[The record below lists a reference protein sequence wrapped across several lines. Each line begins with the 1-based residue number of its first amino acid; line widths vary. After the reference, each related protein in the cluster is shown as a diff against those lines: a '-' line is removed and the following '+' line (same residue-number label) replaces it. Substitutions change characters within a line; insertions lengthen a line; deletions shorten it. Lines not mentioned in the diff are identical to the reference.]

1 MEYNLEE
8 ETVDFKDLDQAPVMR
23 SWGSLMDL
31 RDIEE
36 VEEPSEVEERDN
48 DTLDQAPVMR
58 SWGSLMD
65 LQNGE
70 EAKGIEPSAKDWRP
84 KVDVPNSKVQEE
96 ENDKNSDQAPLI
108 KSWRSRDGEKAERE
122 SSAKDKRPEMDLLD
136 LKVKEEE
143 NDEKTD
149 PALVRS
155 SGSVKDLIQEK
166 EQEVE
171 TDNIDM
177 EKVDVLQ
184 TKSSTDS
191 TKSEDKGAVE
201 KKTIILQNTTRL
213 WKPKLRRPT
222 FVFVKQNVMPTLK
235 EGELEPPTADT
246 TKADN
251 GPVNVTPRWKKD
263 ESRRPTANT
272 TKADNGPVNI
282 TPRWK
287 KDESRRPTANTTKAD
302 YGPVN
307 RKRKMDNINIEERDG
322 MPKTK
327 DERGKR
333 PKNMNERGGMP
344 KKMDERGEMAKRRK
358 ITFEDFPPKWKR
370 ERQHSWNHALEI
382 TLADGRKTSKHAK
395 RMEYNLEEE
404 TVDFKDLIKA
414 PLIKSWRSRDGE
426 KAERESS
433 AKDKRPEMDLLDLK
447 VKEEENDEKTDPAL
461 VRSSGSV
468 KDLIQEKEQE
478 VETDNIDMEKVDVLQ
493 TKSSTDSTKSEDKG
507 AVEKKTII
515 LQNTTRLWKPKL
527 RRPTFVF
534 VKQNVM
540 PTLKEGELEPPTAD
554 TTKADNGPVNVT
566 PRWKKDES
574 RRPTANTTKADNG
587 PVNITPRWKKDE
599 SRRPTANTTK
609 ADYGPVNRKRKMDNI
624 NIEERDGMPKTKDER
639 GKRPKNM
646 NERGGMPKKMDE
658 RGEMAKRRKITFED
672 FPPKWKRERQH
683 SWNHA
688 PRNHTGRWKKD
699 KQACVNNG
707 FFTWNKPTFQVRIEM
722 RPERCYQQKWSQP
735 KGRTRFRPY

>member
-1 MEYNLEE
+1 MMRQQKRMEYHLEE

-36 VEEPSEVEERDN
+36 VDEEPSEVEEKDN
-48 DTLDQAPVMR
+48 ITLDQAPVMR

-84 KVDVPNSKVQEE
+84 KLDVPNSKVEEE
-96 ENDKNSDQAPLI
+96 ENDKNSDQAPLMN
-108 KSWRSRDGEKAERE
+108 SWRSRGGEKAERE

-136 LKVKEEE
+136 SKVKEEE
-143 NDEKTD
+143 NDDKTD
-149 PALVRS
+149 PASVRS

-171 TDNIDM
+171 RDNIDM
-177 EKVDVLQ
+177 EKADVLP
-184 TKSSTDS
+184 TKGNTDS

-235 EGELEPPTADT
+235 EGELERPTADT

-251 GPVNVTPRWKKD
+251 GPVNV
-263 ESRRPTANT
+263 
-272 TKADNGPVNI
+272 

-327 DERGKR
+327 DERGKM

-344 KKMDERGEMAKRRK
+344 KKMD
-358 ITFEDFPPKWKR
+358 
-370 ERQHSWNHALEI
+370 
-382 TLADGRKTSKHAK
+382 GR
-395 RMEYNLEEE
+395 
-404 TVDFKDLIKA
+404 
-414 PLIKSWRSRDGE
+414 
-426 KAERESS
+426 
-433 AKDKRPEMDLLDLK
+433 
-447 VKEEENDEKTDPAL
+447 DEK
-461 VRSSGSV
+461 
-468 KDLIQEKEQE
+468 
-478 VETDNIDMEKVDVLQ
+478 
-493 TKSSTDSTKSEDKG
+493 
-507 AVEKKTII
+507 
-515 LQNTTRLWKPKL
+515 
-527 RRPTFVF
+527 
-534 VKQNVM
+534 
-540 PTLKEGELEPPTAD
+540 
-554 TTKADNGPVNVT
+554 
-566 PRWKKDES
+566 
-574 RRPTANTTKADNG
+574 
-587 PVNITPRWKKDE
+587 
-599 SRRPTANTTK
+599 
-609 ADYGPVNRKRKMDNI
+609 
-624 NIEERDGMPKTKDER
+624 
-639 GKRPKNM
+639 
-646 NERGGMPKKMDE
+646 
-658 RGEMAKRRKITFED
+658 AKRRKITFED

-707 FFTWNKPTFQVRIEM
+707 FFTWNKPTIQVRIEM
-722 RPERCYQQKWSQP
+722 RPERCYQRKWSQP